1 MSLSRI
7 VLTPWDGNDEDL
19 LERCK
24 ESVKESG
31 IEHVIIRCDREWQVK
46 IFELRNC
53 ADMVATVDADDI
65 VYPGALKSSFDLLE
79 SSGVAL
85 VHTDEVR
92 VNMDDRIMSCT
103 SCGDQTPFDI
113 ASNPTAVHHL
123 VVTRKGSIS
132 ERPMLAY
139 GTIGVLLDWAMRV
152 DAVSKSGE
160 FSGVMRNPMFGYGWR
175 IRKNQITTSD
185 EFHANFT
192 ENIQL
197 YRRLFREWITGANQP
212 VI

>member
-1 MSLSRI
+1 MALSRI
-7 VLTPWDGNDEDL
+7 VLTPWDGQNEDL

-31 IEHVIIRCDREWQVK
+31 IEHVVIRCDKDWQVR
-46 IFELRNC
+46 IFELRDC

-65 VYPGALKSSFDLLE
+65 VYPNALKSSFDLLE

-92 VNMDDRIMSCT
+92 IDMNDRVVSCT
-103 SCGDQTPFDI
+103 ACGDQTPFDI
-113 ASNPTAVHHL
+113 ASSPTAVHHL
-123 VVTRKGSIS
+123 VVTRKGAMTD
-132 ERPMLAY
+132 RPLKAY
-139 GTIGVLLDWAMRV
+139 STVGVLLDWAMRV
-152 DAVSKSGE
+152 EAASKSGK
-160 FSGVMRNPMFGYGWR
+160 FHGIMRNPMFGYGWR
-175 IRKNQITTSD
+175 LRGNQITESRQ
-185 EFHANFT
+185 FHDNIT

-212 VI
+212 L